1 MSWDAIVLLA
11 QADNQSGGAPDMI
24 AGVLFLAVAIL
35 MVAGLWATFSK
46 AGLPGWGAIIPI
58 YNVYLLCKLAGRPG
72 WWILLYII
80 PFVSIIVAIIVDL
93 DIAKAFGKGVL
104 FGVGLAFLPFIFFPI
119 LGFGKA
125 QYIGHMA

>member
-11 QADNQSGGAPDMI
+11 QADDQGGGAPDVI
-24 AGVLFLAVAIL
+24 VGLLFLAVAIL

-125 QYIGHMA
+125 RYIGHAA